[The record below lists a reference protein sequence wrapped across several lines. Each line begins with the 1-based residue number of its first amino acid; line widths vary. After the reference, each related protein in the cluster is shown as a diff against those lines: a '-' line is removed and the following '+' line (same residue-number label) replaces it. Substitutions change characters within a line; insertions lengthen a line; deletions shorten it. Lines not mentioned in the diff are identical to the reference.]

1 MNPYSTAKRDNF
13 FNKNFKIEIKVG
25 KEKTLIDCAIGVK
38 QGDNLA
44 WILFIIVMQ
53 FLAEILEQKLKEN
66 NIYMP
71 NFIHD
76 TNDYHNKGQLSH
88 KIKKMFLTKDE
99 LFIFL
104 YVDDGALIFSSREE
118 SIIGTEICYIQ
129 MKRLRLNMHTGD
141 GKKPSKT
148 EAVFFLSRSK
158 IQSWIENHERSLI
171 SQYNSSFLDLTKK
184 KNLL

>member
-1 MNPYSTAKRDNF
+1 M
-13 FNKNFKIEIKVG
+13 G

-88 KIKKMFLTKDE
+88 KIKKCF
-99 LFIFL
+99 
-104 YVDDGALIFSSREE
+104 
-118 SIIGTEICYIQ
+118 
-129 MKRLRLNMHTGD
+129 
-141 GKKPSKT
+141 
-148 EAVFFLSRSK
+148 
-158 IQSWIENHERSLI
+158 
-171 SQYNSSFLDLTKK
+171 
-184 KNLL
+184 